1 MSISLTKEQSKVRLE
16 KRTKEVSEVVKVNLT
31 KHNLSP
37 DTKARVAFVIDIS
50 GSMMSAYKKGDVQ
63 EIVEKIFPI
72 AINFDDNEEMDVW
85 IFEDGFRRMPAMNKA
100 NYYGY
105 VQREILDKN
114 CQFGGTSYAPV
125 LNDIAKYYLEE
136 HPEPSPV
143 YVIFITDGDN
153 FDKTETTKVVKELS
167 NYPIFLQFVGVGGAG
182 FNYLEQLDDMG
193 GRYVDNADFFEADF
207 NDFSTEN
214 NLYQKLLQEYPSWL
228 ANEKVKDMIKNNFKR
243 EPKKKGF
250 FGLFS

>member
-1 MSISLTKEQSKVRLE
+1 M
-16 KRTKEVSEVVKVNLT
+16 RT
-31 KHNLSP
+31 
-37 DTKARVAFVIDIS
+37 
-50 GSMMSAYKKGDVQ
+50 AYNKGYVQ

-85 IFEDGFRRMPAMNKA
+85 IFEDGFKRMPSMNKD

-114 CQFGGTSYAPV
+114 CKFGGTSYAQV

-182 FNYLEQLDDMG
+182 FNYLEQLDDMS
-193 GRYVDNADFFEADF
+193 GRDVDNADFFEADF
-207 NDFSTEN
+207 DDFSTEN